1 MAGKGEFNG
10 EGDRRVDMGREATMG
25 KLQNP
30 RLRAN
35 AYFHISC
42 VRLHVYGMEAPWC
55 LRPIAM
61 ENRLASF
68 SEYHREIIGDSIL
81 R

>member
-1 MAGKGEFNG
+1 MARETDASRGPSTVRQHGEAAESSPTG
-10 EGDRRVDMGREATMG
+10 
-25 KLQNP
+25 
-30 RLRAN
+30 N

-42 VRLHVYGMEAPWC
+42 VRLLVYGMEAPWC

-68 SEYHREIIGDSIL
+68 SEYHREIIGDSIF